1 MTKPVC
7 RKKSPSKEFFA
18 SHHNKSCSCSN
29 RSIQFYE
36 SLFLIHCQSCGH
48 ISFILFV
55 KYHSTYC
62 TTTLFYFFHQIFLKN
77 LGHFRLE
84 LSFHICLL
92 LVMCEPQVFG
102 LRADSSL
109 PFFEISG
116 FRRVR
121 VVQNLLRAGG
131 YLCTYKNLKF

>member
-1 MTKPVC
+1 MHVKSPIIYKSIVTKSKLCLDSRLKGNCVKLVKRFRNLQRMTKPVC

-92 LVMCEPQVFG
+92 H
-102 LRADSSL
+102 S
-109 PFFEISG
+109 
-116 FRRVR
+116 
-121 VVQNLLRAGG
+121 
-131 YLCTYKNLKF
+131 